1 VAAEL
6 ERATLDH
13 VDRLLAPLSA
23 LRDADGV
30 LALLDRIGWDAATVG
45 IDSAQLATGVGD
57 LEAARA
63 ALQTLVEAQK
73 ITISD
78 LGGVLPPLALGIGE
92 VIEGIASASAGGA
105 ASQQDLGKLGE
116 DLTGFLVV
124 HYLESYW
131 PRVCICL
138 KLLGL
143 LKPESLGAVTAADG
157 RVLRRAVVRP
167 MLDLSVLGQALRD
180 PLRYVKEQF
189 ITDIAGNTRLGAD
202 ISDLVGPLL
211 ADALVEAGVAA
222 SYGAAPPDGRPALTT
237 AEAAALAHLLVV
249 DLSVS
254 PDDDASAHLRLVTA
268 MIDLTSH
275 LGEVGLLVGLS
286 GDVTAA
292 VVTPL
297 GSFTMDVRASGPPIV
312 ISAHGVEVAAGV
324 PAVHASLDYRTDSAL
339 VPAVRFGAPDGL
351 RFEIGSLEVKVGL
364 DAGATPDVTGS
375 VDVGKFL
382 LAIQGGDG
390 DGFLAKVLPRDP
402 IKLTGDVGLD
412 VGLRSGVR
420 FRGSAML
427 EYRAPVKVLLGPLEV
442 QEVQVA
448 LGLSAAG
455 VTFGLSGTLG
465 LSIGPLQAVV
475 EELGVALR
483 LREAVAQ
490 AGQTAP
496 AGNVGAYN
504 LDVGFKPPK
513 GAGLSIKA
521 GPVTGGGYIFFDP
534 DNEQY
539 AGILQLG
546 FQAIG
551 ITAIALLTTRLPDA
565 SGPPGATKKGFSL
578 LLIIAVDLPPI
589 QLGYGF
595 TLNGV
600 GGLLGIHRTMV
611 VDALRNG
618 VRDGSVNSILFP
630 QDPIK
635 RAAQIISQLRSIF
648 PPAEGRFVFGPMV
661 KIGWGPN
668 AILELSAAV
677 VLELTGPIRLV
688 ILGRI
693 QAALPD
699 KKSTVL
705 NLRLDIVGVI
715 DFDRGEVSVDA
726 SLVDSRLTAF
736 VLTGDMALRAGW
748 GASKIFAIAAGGFH
762 PRFQPPPGFP
772 SLRRLAIS
780 LGDSDNPRLR
790 MEMYFAL
797 TANTIQ
803 LGAAIDAY
811 VKMDTPLGTFSA
823 AANVTFDALIQ
834 FQPFELNAELSAA
847 IDILRN
853 NVPLLHAALH
863 ATFTGPTP
871 WHAIGYAEFDF
882 LGKRRIAFEA
892 TAGEPAQPP
901 LLQISRADVLAK
913 VLEAFSRPDAWAA
926 LPPADANRIV
936 TLGDQSP
943 SAGIAVHPLGAL
955 SARQRV
961 LPLGKVVDR
970 FGAAIVPATTFK
982 LNGFQYSAGT
992 TSAAAEEL
1000 YDDFAPGQ
1008 FAALTD
1014 DERLAR
1020 PAFESMRSGG
1030 SVSFT
1035 GMALPD
1041 DATAGVAS
1049 TIGYKEAIVD
1059 VDPASGDKS
1068 TNAPGAQAAAL
1079 PDDSLAQLVHG
1090 GAAAAAETR
1099 VSGSAG
1105 FRGPDLAVTVQS
1117 ERYVVAGA
1125 DTLSPEQGA
1134 PPESSAEA
1142 HDRLGKRATAA
1153 PPAQVV
1159 PAREAA

>member
-1 VAAEL
+1 VTAEL
-6 ERATLDH
+6 DRATLDH

-30 LALLDRIGWDAATVG
+30 LALLDVIGWDAATVG
-45 IDSAQLATGVGD
+45 LDPTQLATAVGD
-57 LEAARA
+57 LETARA
-63 ALQTLVEAQK
+63 GLQTLVEAQK

-92 VIEGIASASAGGA
+92 LIEGIASASATGA
-105 ASQQDLGKLGE
+105 ASEQDLGKLGE
-116 DLTGFLVV
+116 DLTGYLVV
-124 HYLESYW
+124 HYLASSW

-143 LKPESLGAVTAADG
+143 LKPEPLGAITAADG
-157 RVLRRAVVRP
+157 RVLRRPVVRLV
-167 MLDLSVLGQALRD
+167 LDLSVLGRALRD
-180 PLRYVKEQF
+180 PLGYVKEQF
-189 ITDIAGNTRLGAD
+189 ISDSSGNTRLGAD

-222 SYGAAPPDGRPALTT
+222 SYAAAPPDGRPALTA

-249 DLSVS
+249 DLSVA
-254 PDDDASAHLRLVTA
+254 PDDDANAHLRAVTG
-268 MIDLTSH
+268 MTDLTSH
-275 LGEVGLLVGLS
+275 PGEVGLLVGVS
-286 GDVTAA
+286 GDVSATA
-292 VVTPL
+292 VTPI

-312 ISAHGVEVAAGV
+312 ISAHGVEVQAGA
-324 PAVHASLDYRTDSAL
+324 PAVHASLDYRTDAAM

-351 RFEIGSLEVKVGL
+351 RFEIGALEVKVGL

-375 VDVGKFL
+375 VDVEKFL

-390 DGFLAKVLPRDP
+390 DGFLAKMLPRDP

-427 EYRAPVKVLLGPLEV
+427 EYRFPVKLLLGPLEV

-448 LGLSAAG
+448 LSLSAAG

-465 LSIGPLQAVV
+465 LAIGPLQAVV

-578 LLIIAVDLPPI
+578 LIIIAVDLPPI

-600 GGLLGIHRTMV
+600 GGLLGVHRTMV

-618 VRDGSVNSILFP
+618 VRDGSVNAILFP

-668 AILELSAAV
+668 AILELSAAI

-705 NLRLDIVGVI
+705 NLRLDVVGVV
-715 DFDRGEVSVDA
+715 DFDRGEVSIDA

-736 VLTGDMALRAGW
+736 VLTGDMALRVGW
-748 GASKIFAIAAGGFH
+748 GASKIFALAAGGFH

-772 SLRRLAIS
+772 SLRRLAIA

-790 MEMYFAL
+790 METYLAL

-803 LGAAIDAY
+803 FGAAVDAY
-811 VKMDTPLGTFSA
+811 VRMDTPLGTFSA
-823 AANVTFDALIQ
+823 AANMTFDALIQ
-834 FQPFELNAELSAA
+834 FQPFELTAELGAS
-847 IDILRN
+847 IDILYN
-853 NVPLLHAALH
+853 NVPRFHAALH

-871 WHAIGYAEFDF
+871 WHAIGYAVFNF
-882 LGKRRIAFEA
+882 LGDHRIEFEA
-892 TAGEPAQPP
+892 TVGEPAQPP
-901 LLQISRADVLAK
+901 RLEIKPVDVLAK
-913 VLEAFSRPDAWAA
+913 LVEAFSRPDAWAA
-926 LPPADANRIV
+926 LPPTEANRIV
-936 TLGDQSP
+936 TIGDLEP
-943 SAGIAVHPLGAL
+943 GAAMVVHPLGSL
-955 SARQRV
+955 SARQRI
-961 LPLGKVVDR
+961 LPLGKSIDR
-970 FGAAIVPATTFK
+970 FGTATVAPTTFA
-982 LNGFQYSAGT
+982 LDGFQSTAGAT
-992 TSAAAEEL
+992 QLPAEML

-1008 FAALTD
+1008 FTALSD

-1030 SVSFT
+1030 RVAVT
-1035 GMALPD
+1035 GTSLPAD
-1041 DATAGVAS
+1041 GKLGKTAVM
-1049 TIGYKEAIVD
+1049 GYDEAIVD
-1059 VDPASGDKS
+1059 VEPDTRATSTSAPTAPAATIPDR
-1068 TNAPGAQAAAL
+1068 AL
-1079 PDDSLAQLVHG
+1079 AELVHG

-1099 VSGSAG
+1099 ISGSAA
-1105 FRGPDLAVTVQS
+1105 FRGPDLGVAVLP
-1117 ERYVVAGA
+1117 ERYLVAGA
-1125 DTLSPEQGA
+1125 DTLTPAPGA
-1134 PPESSAEA
+1134 PNESSAEA
-1142 HDRLGKRATAA
+1142 HDRLAKRTATD
-1153 PPAQVV
+1153 PPAQAV